1 MYFCRNNRMK
11 NKFIMYAAAACLLCS
26 CGSQE
31 TQRFQTD
38 YFGLDIDE
46 KGYIVGMWNT
56 TRESRNFSPADR
68 PSPLLALYDS
78 QLKRYYY
85 PQKARFANGKYRLE
99 YANGSIA
106 TVRLEEKDKYF
117 KLTLEALDNREASV
131 ASSGETIIRTSTT
144 CWATSSVWR
153 ATRRR
158 P

>member
-1 MYFCRNNRMK
+1 MK

-68 PSPLLALYDS
+68 
-78 QLKRYYY
+78 LKSVNEYYFSR
-85 PQKARFANGKYRLE
+85 KGKE
-99 YANGSIA
+99 P
-106 TVRLEEKDKYF
+106 D
-117 KLTLEALDNREASV
+117 
-131 ASSGETIIRTSTT
+131 
-144 CWATSSVWR
+144 SSVYLHHR
-153 ATRRR
+153 ANRR
-158 P
+158 

>member
-1 MYFCRNNRMK
+1 MK

-68 PSPLLALYDS
+68 PSPLLALYNS

-99 YANGSIA
+99 YANGSVA

-117 KLTLEALDNREASV
+117 KLTLEALDNREGI
-131 ASSGETIIRTSTT
+131 SGVQ
-144 CWATSSVWR
+144 WGN
-153 ATRRR
+153 
-158 P
+158 